1 MPLIPGMEFH
11 MNNGSWPSGQPS
23 VFMTPNKVWGPLFS
37 FAIIFVAKVVYLL
50 EEVFFN
56 G

>member
-11 MNNGSWPSGQPS
+11 MNNGSWPSGEPS
-23 VFMTPNKVWGPLFS
+23 VYMTPNKVWGPLFS
-37 FAIIFVAKVVYLL
+37 FGVILAAKLVWLVK
-50 EEVFFN
+50 EVLN